1 MSKELVEKARDIL
14 RKQEKCIELLE
25 IFTMNEDRDLYFKI
39 HSLSQQIANELET
52 WRYQFKKTYGRG
64 L

>member
-1 MSKELVEKARDIL
+1 MSKELVEKAKDIL
-14 RKQEKCIELLE
+14 RKQEKCVELLE
-25 IFTMNEDRDLYFKI
+25 VFTKNQDRDLYFKI

-52 WRYQFKKTYGRG
+52 WRYQFKRTYGRG

>member
-25 IFTMNEDRDLYFKI
+25 IFTMNQGRNLYFKI
-39 HSLSQQIANELET
+39 HSLSQQIANEIET
-52 WRYQFKKTYGRG
+52 WRYQFKRTYGRR
-64 L
+64 